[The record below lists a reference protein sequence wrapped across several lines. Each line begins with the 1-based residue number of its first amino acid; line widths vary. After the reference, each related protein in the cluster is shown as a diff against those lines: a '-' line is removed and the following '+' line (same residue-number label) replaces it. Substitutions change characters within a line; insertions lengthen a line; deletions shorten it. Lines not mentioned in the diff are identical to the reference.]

1 MANMVGA
8 NMVGANIVGAN
19 IVGEN
24 VFSVAPSTIVKE
36 LTIVKEP
43 TITKQPKEVVPKR
56 VKENQRPC
64 CGCYEPDSTDAR
76 CCGVCYCCCPAANI
90 DKDIDKKRCDCCP
103 NDFSEYWYSG
113 LVQTTMGYGNSEE
126 DINGCCCFVCFPI
139 KFAFFFPCFF
149 GSLLNH
155 AINSCCCQYMS
166 RRNYLF

>member
-1 MANMVGA
+1 MANIVGA
-8 NMVGANIVGAN
+8 NIVGANIVGAN

-36 LTIVKEP
+36 P
-43 TITKQPKEVVPKR
+43 TITKQPKEVGPKR

-126 DINGCCCFVCFPI
+126 DITGCCCFVCFPI

-149 GSLLNH
+149 GSLLNNT
-155 AINSCCCQYMS
+155 INSCCCQYMS

>member
-1 MANMVGA
+1 MVI
-8 NMVGANIVGAN
+8 IVGAN

-24 VFSVAPSTIVKE
+24 VFSVTTVKAVEPAIIVKEPATIVKE
-36 LTIVKEP
+36 RP
-43 TITKQPKEVVPKR
+43 ITKQPKII

-64 CGCYEPDSTDAR
+64 CGCYQVDSTDAR

-90 DKDIDKKRCDCCP
+90 DKDIDTKRRDCCP
-103 NDFSEYWYSG
+103 NDFNEYWYSG

-126 DINGCCCFVCFPI
+126 DINGFCCFVCFPI

-149 GSLLNH
+149 GSLLNNT
-155 AINSCCCQYMS
+155 INHCCCQQMT